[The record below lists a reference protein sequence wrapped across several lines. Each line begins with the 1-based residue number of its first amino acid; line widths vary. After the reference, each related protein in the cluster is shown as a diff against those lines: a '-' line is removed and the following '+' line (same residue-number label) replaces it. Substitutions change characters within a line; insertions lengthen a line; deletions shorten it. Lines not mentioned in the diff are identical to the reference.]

1 MPAVRTK
8 HHRSRATE
16 IDVPMEQG
24 NATSSSGFLH
34 NGAANGYTN
43 EHTNGYT
50 NGYTNGHANGYT
62 NGHSQNGVV
71 KPSELVPTSQNF

>member
-8 HHRSRATE
+8 HHQSRATE
-16 IDVPMEQG
+16 MDVAMEQG
-24 NATSSSGFLH
+24 NATSSSRFYY

-50 NGYTNGHANGYT
+50 NG
-62 NGHSQNGVV
+62 HSQNGVV
-71 KPSELVPTSQNF
+71 EPSEPVPTSQNF